1 MANQKTY
8 TITIEGLSESYE
20 GVKSLVDVLN
30 QLGDK
35 TVKVAGDT
43 DSLTQA
49 ESKQSSAVSDSTK
62 SVTDKKEKLDALGK
76 AQKQLSEYD
85 VEYQTEL
92 AKTKAEIAANNKE
105 IKDLVKQQEAA
116 SIVEAKQLDTYAEK
130 QQYLSAL
137 NVLIR
142 NHSQETEADRAA
154 IEAMVQESAELQT
167 ELKEFDA
174 NMQQFT
180 RNVGNYNEAA
190 NIVVESNKS
199 MKAEIKEL
207 TMEMAEMLANGVS
220 KTDAAY
226 LALAERAGTLKDAI
240 SDASQDI
247 AHFASDT
254 SGMDNVVNLAQSGV
268 AAFQLYQSAMTLFGE
283 ENKEASEAMKTLM
296 ATMSALQAL
305 QTIQNSLL
313 SNGTATGKLYTT
325 MVNGLK
331 SMLGLKRT
339 EVEANNVVDQESIAI
354 TDSKAASDQMLTT
367 SEQELALAEQE
378 VVAAKEM
385 NASASMSEMSATM
398 SDTTATQ
405 SNTTAKQANTAA
417 TNTMSTATKGAD
429 ASTKALSASNKT
441 AATTTNTLSTAQKAG
456 AVASRTLG
464 TALKA
469 IPLMLIIGLVA
480 ELITNWQSIWN
491 WFKKTFPVIGQL
503 DNAFKKWGGVL
514 GTVKGAVM
522 GVGKAIIHWL
532 TNPIKTLADV
542 VGKLLKGDFSGAW
555 KAAVDGL
562 KNQFTGLL
570 DEFNKGMKSQ
580 EQSVA
585 LANERKA
592 SEEKITDLQRKQ
604 EILQAKG
611 LQNTKEARNLNKQIY
626 DEKMKQASLETD
638 LDKKAQMRHDAEV
651 EYQQNLTSYRK
662 EDEKASKAAAKAAA
676 KAAKDKQSAD
686 KKAHDAKMK
695 QIDAEKK
702 AQEKAAADAKK
713 AAEEYQK
720 MIDDLVKKSQQL
732 STNSSKKIAD
742 NYKYQLQVEEQWYKE
757 AITSMIA
764 VASKAAEEGEASFKQ
779 LTDALNIAESFNN
792 IRKNIQLTL
801 FGEDLKTVK
810 EELKDMV
817 FEVAQTREAL
827 EFELFKSFDIKDQV
841 QYEEYLKTVEEWKK
855 ATDQIK
861 KGELEQQWLQLQK
874 TMQLSAR
881 NDAFGVLNKLKE
893 DYEKATD
900 EVKKGELA
908 KAIKEQEDKMFKAVG
923 KNRES
928 LYKQWVELT
937 KQEKE
942 LEETAITR
950 IGKWYYR
957 DIEVPV
963 SFSFEGM
970 KTKYLKAIDEIS
982 KEIYNKNKDI
992 NLADMFLDLG
1002 VDTRNLSEEVR
1013 GAMDMVEQGYEE
1025 GADTIINE
1033 IKKVIQANTSLSKV
1047 FDTMLG
1053 GAEDILLKINDNFRK
1068 MPNSLEEVL
1077 IVLKT
1082 VGATEKQINE
1092 ITEKWGSTAS
1102 GVSAKIV
1109 EKLGEIIRGSK
1120 FYVDYTSTE
1129 GRKAYEF
1136 FKKLN
1141 DDYLKEMYTAVN
1153 KSIDDS
1159 IKAAEKGLKNL
1170 EQQFKDHPLRP
1181 EMREDMFSSSIAG
1194 DVIDRGKT
1202 VENYKAALKAAED
1215 YYDAVRYGGEQRQ
1228 QIEDEWQKRVDLTGK
1243 TYGYNSKEYQKAVEQ
1258 QIEAIDKL
1266 DKEESQA
1273 YENMVDARKKLRDAD
1288 DEYFDNL
1295 SKRMKKVFDVFK
1307 ENVLDPIGDT
1317 FSALFTMELE
1327 EMNEYLDKLSEMLED
1342 ATSLREESASRIEEI
1357 NSELRDSDSQN
1368 LDALRQRLAD
1378 EEVLLAERQAME
1390 RKLQLEKEDQEK
1402 RIQAKE
1408 KQQKKAELLQSMFEG
1423 IANTAV
1429 GVTAALKYGPILG
1442 PIFAAIV
1449 GAMGAAQVAII
1460 GQQINKLKDG
1470 GLLEGASHSQGGM
1483 RIQGTNIEVEGGEFV
1498 VNKKSTRK
1506 YLPLLE
1512 KINNE
1517 GRTNNR
1523 SFKPMGKFAQGGRLN
1538 VERASRAAEYGMSNM
1553 AFERALSR
1561 INMRPVVSVVDINEG
1576 QEALTK
1582 VEVLAG
1588 REVG

>member
-105 IKDLVKQQEAA
+105 IKDLIKQQEAA
-116 SIVEAKQLDTYAEK
+116 AVVEAKQLDTYAEK

-142 NHSQETEADRAA
+142 NHSQETEEDRAA
-154 IEAMVQESAELQT
+154 IESMVQESAALQE

-180 RNVGNYNEAA
+180 RNVGNYPEAA
-190 NIVVESNKS
+190 NMVIESNRS
-199 MKAEIKEL
+199 MKQEIREL
-207 TMEMAEMLANGVS
+207 TAEMAEMLANGVS
-220 KTDAAY
+220 KTDEAY
-226 LALAERAGTLKDAI
+226 LALAERAGQLKDAM
-240 SDASQDI
+240 SDASADI

-254 SGMDNVVNLAQSGV
+254 SGLDNAVNLAQSGV
-268 AAFQLYQSAMTLFGE
+268 AAFQLYQSTMTLFGD

-313 SNGTATGKLYTT
+313 SNGTATGKLYTA

-385 NASASMSEMSATM
+385 NASASTSEMSATM

-405 SNTTAKQANTAA
+405 ANTTAKQANTAA

-480 ELITNWQSIWN
+480 ELIANWESIWN

-514 GTVKGAVM
+514 GTVKGVIM

-542 VGKLLKGDFSGAW
+542 IGKLLKGDFSGAW

-562 KNQFTGLL
+562 KNQFTGMV
-570 DEFNKGMKSQ
+570 DEFKEGLKGQ
-580 EQSVA
+580 EKSVA

-611 LQNTKEARNLNKQIY
+611 LQNTKEARDLNKQIY

-638 LDKKAQMRHDAEV
+638 LNKKAQMRHEAEV

-662 EDEKASKAAAKAAA
+662 EDEKASNAAAKAAA
-676 KAAKDKQSAD
+676 KASKDKQSAD

-695 QIDAEKK
+695 QIEDEKK
-702 AQEKAAADAKK
+702 AQEK

-720 MIDDLVKKSQQL
+720 MIDELVKKSQQL
-732 STNSSKKIAD
+732 STNSTKKITD
-742 NYKYQLQVEEQWYKE
+742 NYKYQLQVEEQWLKD
-757 AITSMIA
+757 AVSSLIA
-764 VASKAAEEGEASFKQ
+764 AAGREAEEGGE
-779 LTDALNIAESFNN
+779 LIVDTLLDIAETFNN
-792 IRKNIQLTL
+792 RRKNNQLTL
-801 FGEDLKTVK
+801 FGEDLKAVK
-810 EELKDMV
+810 KELKDMV

-861 KGELEQQWLQLQK
+861 KGELEQQWLQLK
-874 TMQLSAR
+874 KAMQLAAR
-881 NDAFGVLNKLKE
+881 NEAFDVLNKLRE
-893 DYEKATD
+893 DYEKATN

-928 LYKQWVELT
+928 LYEQWVELT

-950 IGKWYYR
+950 IGKWYYQ
-957 DIEVPV
+957 DIEVPI
-963 SFSFEGM
+963 SFNFEGM
-970 KTKYLKAIDEIS
+970 KTKYLKAIDEIA
-982 KEIYNKNKDI
+982 KIIYEKNKDI

-1002 VDTRNLSEEVR
+1002 VDTRNLSEEVL
-1013 GAMDMVEQGYEE
+1013 GAMDMVEQGYKE
-1025 GADTIINE
+1025 GADTIIKE
-1033 IKKVIQANTSLSKV
+1033 IRKVLQANTSLSKV
-1047 FDTMLG
+1047 FDTIIG
-1053 GAEDILLKINDNFRK
+1053 GADDLLNKITDQFRLEV
-1068 MPNSLEEVL
+1068 PNSLDEVL

-1092 ITEKWGSTAS
+1092 ITEKWGSTARGTS
-1102 GVSAKIV
+1102 GEIV
-1109 EKLGEIIRGSK
+1109 ESLNKIIRGSK
-1120 FYVDYTSTE
+1120 FYVDYNSTE
-1129 GRKAYEF
+1129 GRKAYDF
-1136 FKKLN
+1136 LKKLN
-1141 DDYLKEMYTAVN
+1141 DDYLKEMYTSIN

-1159 IKAAEKGLKNL
+1159 IKATEKGLKNL
-1170 EQQFKDHPLRP
+1170 EQQFKDHPLKP

-1202 VENYKAALKAAED
+1202 VDNYKAALKAADD
-1215 YYDAVRYGGEQRQ
+1215 YYEAVRYGGEQRQ
-1228 QIEDEWQKRVDLTGK
+1228 QIEDEWQKKVDLTGK

-1342 ATSLREESASRIEEI
+1342 ATSLREESANRIEEI

-1517 GRTNNR
+1517 GRTNTR

-1561 INMRPVVSVVDINEG
+1561 INIRPVVSVVDINEG

>member
-1 MANQKTY
+1 MANTRTY
-8 TITIEGLSESYE
+8 TIQIEGLTAAYD
-20 GVKSLVDVLN
+20 GVKSLLDVLN
-30 QLGDK
+30 QLSDK
-35 TVKVAGDT
+35 NIKVSSSTEALT
-43 DSLTQA
+43 DA
-49 ESKQSSAVSDSTK
+49 ENKQKTAIEQTAKSARDKASANDALSKAQ
-62 SVTDKKEKLDALGK
+62 EKLNSYD
-76 AQKQLSEYD
+76 QEYEKQLAA
-85 VEYQTEL
+85 V
-92 AKTKAEIAANNKE
+92 KAELSANQKE
-105 IKDLVKQQEAA
+105 IKNQLKIQEAQA
-116 SIVEAKQLDTYAEK
+116 TVEAKQLDTYKDK
-130 QQYLSAL
+130 QNYLSAL
-137 NVLIR
+137 NTLIR
-142 NHSQETEADRAA
+142 NHSTATEEDNDA
-154 IEAMVQESAELQT
+154 IRAMVEESAALQN
-167 ELKEFDA
+167 ELKAIDEQ
-174 NMQQFT
+174 MEIYS

-190 NIVVESNKS
+190 EIVTESHQSLKQQLREV
-199 MKAEIKEL
+199 KG
-207 TMEMAEMLANGVS
+207 EMAQMLMDGVS
-220 KTDAAY
+220 KTDEGFI
-226 LALAERAGTLKDAI
+226 ALAERAGQIKDAMADAGDEI
-240 SDASQDI
+240 S
-247 AHFASDT
+247 HFASDT
-254 SGMDNVVNLAQSGV
+254 SGIDNVINLASTATAG
-268 AAFQLYQSAMTLFGE
+268 FSLYQSTMAAFGI
-283 ENKEASEAMKTLM
+283 ENDEVAQSMQRLM
-296 ATMSALQAL
+296 AAMSALQAL
-305 QTIQNSLL
+305 QQLQNNLTA
-313 SNGTATGKLYTT
+313 NGSATAKIYST
-325 MVNGLK
+325 VVDGLK
-331 SMLGLKRT
+331 NYFGLKTAAVQADNAAT
-339 EVEANNVVDQESIAI
+339 ETSIALGESEI
-354 TDSKAASDQMLTT
+354 AVEDSKTASLEAQTAVKET
-367 SEQELALAEQE
+367 ALATDEASLTVKE
-378 VVAAKEM
+378 GIVAAETGVTVAIQG
-385 NASASMSEMSATM
+385 NTGAETAN
-398 SDTTATQ
+398 TTATQ
-405 SNTTAKQANTAA
+405 TNTTAKQ
-417 TNTMSTATKGAD
+417 TNTGATTAMSTA
-429 ASTKALSASNKT
+429 NKT
-441 AATTTNTLSTAQKAG
+441 ATATQTGLSTAQKAG
-456 AVASRTLG
+456 AVASKILG
-464 TALKA
+464 TAMKA
-469 IPLMLIIGLVA
+469 IPLFAIIGLVTT
-480 ELITNWQSIWN
+480 LIDKWEDIWN
-491 WFKKTFPVIGQL
+491 WFKNTFPVLGQL
-503 DNAFKKWGGVL
+503 SKAFDGVGGVM
-514 GTVKGAVM
+514 TYVKGVAI
-522 GVGKAIIHWL
+522 GLGKAVIHWIS
-532 TNPIKTLADV
+532 NPWKTLFSAIKEV
-542 VGKLLKGDFSGAW
+542 LRGNFGK
-555 KAAVDGL
+555 AVDILVSGL
-562 KNQFTGLL
+562 KNQFTGFGE
-570 DEFNKGMKSQ
+570 EFMKGFNGAVEAGKEAVDLEKKST
-580 EQSVA
+580 A
-585 LANERKA
+585 IRRER
-592 SEEKITDLQRKQ
+592 EMLE
-604 EILQAKG
+604 AKG
-611 LQNTKEARNLNKQIY
+611 LSNSKRARELEQQEYELKKKNAKTDEERHQLEVEHQKERTKFRQADEQAAKSYHSKETGRIKSRQSTRTAAHNQAQKEAKERE
-626 DEKMKQASLETD
+626 DAA
-638 LDKKAQMRHDAEV
+638 KKAEEER
-651 EYQQNLTSYRK
+651 
-662 EDEKASKAAAKAAA
+662 
-676 KAAKDKQSAD
+676 
-686 KKAHDAKMK
+686 
-695 QIDAEKK
+695 
-702 AQEKAAADAKK
+702 KK

-720 MIDDLVKKSQQL
+720 RIDELVKKSQQL
-732 STNSSKKIAD
+732 STNSTKKIAD

-764 VASKAAEEGEASFKQ
+764 VASKAAEEGETSFKQ

-810 EELKDMV
+810 KELKDMV

-827 EFELFKSFDIKDQV
+827 EFELFKSFDIEDQV

-874 TMQLSAR
+874 AMQLAAR
-881 NDAFGVLNKLKE
+881 NEAFDVLNKLRE

-970 KTKYLKAIDEIS
+970 KTKYLKAIDEIA
-982 KEIYNKNKDI
+982 KIIYEKNKDI

-1102 GVSAKIV
+1102 GVSAKIA

-1258 QIEAIDKL
+1258 QTEAIDKL

-1295 SKRMKKVFDVFK
+1295 SKRMKKVFDAFK

-1317 FSALFTMELE
+1317 FSALFTMELD
-1327 EMNEYLDKLSEMLED
+1327 EMNEFLEKLEKALED
-1342 ATSLREESASRIEEI
+1342 ATSLREESANRIEEI
-1357 NSELRDSDSQN
+1357 NSQLRDSDAQN

-1378 EEVLLAERQAME
+1378 EEVLLTERQAME
-1390 RKLQLEKEDQEK
+1390 RRLQLEKEDQER
-1402 RIQAKE
+1402 RIEQKE
-1408 KQQKKAELLQSMFEG
+1408 KQQKKAEMLQSMFEG

-1460 GQQINKLKDG
+1460 SAQINKLADG
-1470 GLLEGASHSQGGM
+1470 GLLIGPSHSQGGM
-1483 RIQGTNIEVEGGEFV
+1483 RVQGTNIEVEGGEYV
-1498 VNKKSTRK
+1498 INKRSTRK

-1512 KINNE
+1512 QINAE
-1517 GRTNNR
+1517 GRSGST
-1523 SFKPMGKFAQGGRLN
+1523 FKPISKFAQGGRLN
-1538 VERASRAAEYGMSNM
+1538 IERASRVAEFGLSERV
-1553 AFERALSR
+1553 FGRALKN
-1561 INMRPVVSVVDINEG
+1561 INMRPQVSVVDINRVN
-1576 QEALTK
+1576 QELTN

-1588 REVG
+1588 RTA

>member
-1 MANQKTY
+1 MANTRTY
-8 TITIEGLSESYE
+8 TIQIEGLTAAYD
-20 GVKSLVDVLN
+20 GVKSLLDVLN
-30 QLGDK
+30 QLSDK
-35 TVKVAGDT
+35 NIKVSSSTEALT
-43 DSLTQA
+43 DA
-49 ESKQSSAVSDSTK
+49 ENKQKTAIEQTAKSARDKASANDALSKAQ
-62 SVTDKKEKLDALGK
+62 EKLNSYD
-76 AQKQLSEYD
+76 QEYEKQLAA
-85 VEYQTEL
+85 V
-92 AKTKAEIAANNKE
+92 KAELSANQKE
-105 IKDLVKQQEAA
+105 IKNQLKIQEAQA
-116 SIVEAKQLDTYAEK
+116 TVEAKQLDTYKDK
-130 QQYLSAL
+130 QNYLSAL
-137 NVLIR
+137 NTLIR
-142 NHSQETEADRAA
+142 NHSTATEEDNDA
-154 IEAMVQESAELQT
+154 IRAMVEESAALQN
-167 ELKEFDA
+167 ELKAIDEQ
-174 NMQQFT
+174 MEIYS

-190 NIVVESNKS
+190 EIVTESHQSLKQQLREV
-199 MKAEIKEL
+199 KG
-207 TMEMAEMLANGVS
+207 EMAQMLMDGVS
-220 KTDAAY
+220 KTDEGFI
-226 LALAERAGTLKDAI
+226 ALAERAGQIKDAMADAGDEI
-240 SDASQDI
+240 S
-247 AHFASDT
+247 HFASDT
-254 SGMDNVVNLAQSGV
+254 SGIDNVINLASTATAG
-268 AAFQLYQSAMTLFGE
+268 FSLYQSTMAAFGI
-283 ENKEASEAMKTLM
+283 ENDEVAQSMQRLM
-296 ATMSALQAL
+296 AAMSALQAL
-305 QTIQNSLL
+305 QQLQNNLTA
-313 SNGTATGKLYTT
+313 NGSATAKIYST
-325 MVNGLK
+325 VVDGLK
-331 SMLGLKRT
+331 NYFGLKTAAVQADNAAT
-339 EVEANNVVDQESIAI
+339 ETSIALGESEI
-354 TDSKAASDQMLTT
+354 AVEDSKTASLEAQTAVKET
-367 SEQELALAEQE
+367 ALATDEASLTVKE
-378 VVAAKEM
+378 GIVAAETGVTVAIQG
-385 NASASMSEMSATM
+385 NTGAETAN
-398 SDTTATQ
+398 TTATQ
-405 SNTTAKQANTAA
+405 TNTTAKQ
-417 TNTMSTATKGAD
+417 TNTGATTAMSTA
-429 ASTKALSASNKT
+429 NKT
-441 AATTTNTLSTAQKAG
+441 ATATQTGLSTAQKAG
-456 AVASRTLG
+456 AVASKILG
-464 TALKA
+464 TAMKA
-469 IPLMLIIGLVA
+469 IPLFAIIGLVTT
-480 ELITNWQSIWN
+480 LIDKWEDIWN
-491 WFKKTFPVIGQL
+491 WFKNTFPVLGQL
-503 DNAFKKWGGVL
+503 SKAFDGVGGVM
-514 GTVKGAVM
+514 TYVKGVAI
-522 GVGKAIIHWL
+522 GLGKAVIHWIS
-532 TNPIKTLADV
+532 NPWKTLFSAIKEV
-542 VGKLLKGDFSGAW
+542 LRGNFGK
-555 KAAVDGL
+555 AVDILVSGL
-562 KNQFTGLL
+562 KNQFTGFGE
-570 DEFNKGMKSQ
+570 EFMKGFNGAVEAGKEAVDLEKKST
-580 EQSVA
+580 A
-585 LANERKA
+585 IRRER
-592 SEEKITDLQRKQ
+592 EMLE
-604 EILQAKG
+604 AKG
-611 LQNTKEARNLNKQIY
+611 LSNSKRARELEQQEYELKKKNAKTDEERHQLEVEHQKERTKFRQADEQAAKSYHSKETGRIKSRQSTRTAAHNQAQKEAKERE
-626 DEKMKQASLETD
+626 DAA
-638 LDKKAQMRHDAEV
+638 KKAEEER
-651 EYQQNLTSYRK
+651 
-662 EDEKASKAAAKAAA
+662 
-676 KAAKDKQSAD
+676 
-686 KKAHDAKMK
+686 
-695 QIDAEKK
+695 
-702 AQEKAAADAKK
+702 KK

-720 MIDDLVKKSQQL
+720 RIDELVKKSQQL
-732 STNSSKKIAD
+732 STNSTKKIAD

-810 EELKDMV
+810 KELKDMV

-855 ATDQIK
+855 TTDQIK

-874 TMQLSAR
+874 AMQVSAR
-881 NDAFGVLNKLKE
+881 NDAFGVLNKLRE

-992 NLADMFLDLG
+992 SLADMFLDLG

-1102 GVSAKIV
+1102 GVSAKIA

-1258 QIEAIDKL
+1258 QTEAIDKL

-1295 SKRMKKVFDVFK
+1295 SKRMKKVFDAFK

-1317 FSALFTMELE
+1317 FSALFTMELD
-1327 EMNEYLDKLSEMLED
+1327 EMNEFLEKLEKALED
-1342 ATSLREESASRIEEI
+1342 ATSLREESANRIEEI
-1357 NSELRDSDSQN
+1357 NSQLRDSDAQN

-1378 EEVLLAERQAME
+1378 EEVLLTERQAME
-1390 RKLQLEKEDQEK
+1390 RRLQLEKEDQER
-1402 RIQAKE
+1402 RIEQKE
-1408 KQQKKAELLQSMFEG
+1408 KQQKKAEMLQSMFEG

-1460 GQQINKLKDG
+1460 SAQINKLADG
-1470 GLLEGASHSQGGM
+1470 GLLIGPSHSQGGM
-1483 RIQGTNIEVEGGEFV
+1483 RVQGTNIEVEGGEYV
-1498 VNKKSTRK
+1498 INKRSTRK

-1512 KINNE
+1512 QINAE
-1517 GRTNNR
+1517 GRSGST
-1523 SFKPMGKFAQGGRLN
+1523 FKPISKFAQGGRLN
-1538 VERASRAAEYGMSNM
+1538 IERASRVAEFGLSERV
-1553 AFERALSR
+1553 FGRALKN
-1561 INMRPVVSVVDINEG
+1561 INMRPQVSVVDINRVN
-1576 QEALTK
+1576 QELTN

-1588 REVG
+1588 RTA